1 MSIHFNINN
10 FTLFGNMILN
20 KSKKQE
26 QIINMSI
33 SSAATVGGKLKN
45 KNKNLTLKT
54 TAGTNV
60 SP

>member
-1 MSIHFNINN
+1 MPIHFNINN